1 MRELYGTASKQAPI
15 WQRQVKE
22 NIMPLGTEKASL
34 LGAAAGGTSQYF
46 GDGSD
51 GALDTTGSVNLTVL
65 NESGYDGD
73 MVLAQ
78 YTTLDVNS
86 GHTLSVDD
94 QCRGMFIY
102 VVGNCTIAGTLSM
115 ANKGCYCDPTT
126 SGASDNSAVSSD
138 GLRLPMLTSGGSD
151 TLEAADFAGCGDAV
165 IAAVENQ
172 KGISGDGTIFKVAQ
186 VGSLGGSGANKG
198 SGGNANRLSGG
209 GGAGNAGTTGAATIS
224 TAGGGGGGASG
235 RYCNA
240 IANAGGTGGAFSG
253 GAGAGGTGCHDGGGT
268 CGSSGIVG
276 SYGATGRNA
285 TCCGNQNQFSAG
297 GGSGQTAGNKCA
309 QGSDGSGGVGGL
321 IWLVVGGDLTIT
333 GTVTCASSGGG
344 GGGNAPGAGTGGGA
358 AMILHAGTLSNSGTL
373 TFSGGSGSGAG
384 GTGGYHIAQ
393 VSAA

>member
-1 MRELYGTASKQAPI
+1 
-15 WQRQVKE
+15 
-22 NIMPLGTEKASL
+22 MPLGTEKASL
-34 LGAAAGGTSQYF
+34 LGAAAGGLKQYF

-51 GALDTTGSVNLTVL
+51 GALDTTGSVDLTVL
-65 NESGYDGD
+65 NASGYDGD

-78 YTTLDVNS
+78 YTTLDINS

-94 QCRGMFIY
+94 QCRGLFIY

-115 ANKGCYCDPTT
+115 ANKGCSCNPTT
-126 SGASDNSAVSSD
+126 SGGSDSQAVSST

-151 TLEAADFAGCGDAV
+151 TLEAADFAGCGNAV

-186 VGSLGGSGANKG
+186 VGSTGGSGANQG
-198 SGGNANRLSGG
+198 SAGQHQRQSAGG
-209 GGAGNAGTTGAATIS
+209 GTGNAGTTGGATIS

-240 IANAGGTGGAFSG
+240 VAYNGGTGGAFSG
-253 GAGAGGTGCHDGGGT
+253 GGGAQGTGCHGDAPGGPQ
-268 CGSSGIVG
+268 CGSSGING
-276 SYGATGRNA
+276 SYGATGPNA
-285 TCCGNQNQFSAG
+285 SCCGNQNQFNAG
-297 GGSGQTAGNKCA
+297 GGSGQTGGNKCGA
-309 QGSDGSGGVGGL
+309 GGSNGSGGVGGL

-333 GTVTCASSGGG
+333 GTVTCASSGNGG
-344 GGGNAPGAGTGGGA
+344 SGNAPGGGTGGGA
-358 AMILHAGTLSNSGTL
+358 AMILYAGTLSNSGT
-373 TFSGGSGSGAG
+373 FSFGGGSGSGAG